1 MIFSLAADHFRS
13 YLLRF
18 FIRLTINFPAIIV
31 SCVLTGYTRTVTYN
45 KIGTILFWF
54 LRIF

>member
-18 FIRLTINFPAIIV
+18 FIRLTENFPAIIV